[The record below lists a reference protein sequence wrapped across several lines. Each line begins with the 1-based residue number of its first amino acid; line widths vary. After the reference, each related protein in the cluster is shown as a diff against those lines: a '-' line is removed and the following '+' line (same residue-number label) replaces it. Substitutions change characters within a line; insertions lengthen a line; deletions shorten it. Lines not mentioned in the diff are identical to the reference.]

1 MLEKKKSLLL
11 VTEARLRMRR
21 LSLILGSL
29 VEPLCPSE
37 QPQQRHSPGNIRHG
51 RVLGAGK
58 ESSHSSGRP
67 CQHLLRFGRCCPR
80 ETGSRPVQCGIPGPL
95 LLCMAGPVSLISCLS
110 WFFITIHRIKEFA
123 IGRRESH
130 AMLLVSPNR
139 FLVRVPQLR

>member
-1 MLEKKKSLLL
+1 MGEPFLQGWNWETGRPHSLIEPRRKVCKRRPTSILPQVQRHNMLEKKKSLLL

-95 LLCMAGPVSLISCLS
+95 LLCMAGPVFS
-110 WFFITIHRIKEFA
+110 
-123 IGRRESH
+123 
-130 AMLLVSPNR
+130 
-139 FLVRVPQLR
+139 